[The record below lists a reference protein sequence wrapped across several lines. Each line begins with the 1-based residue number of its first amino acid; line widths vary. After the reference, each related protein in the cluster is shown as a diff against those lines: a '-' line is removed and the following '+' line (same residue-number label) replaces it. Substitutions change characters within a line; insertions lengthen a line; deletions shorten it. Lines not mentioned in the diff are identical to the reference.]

1 VQELQSLCHKNSG
14 AKAFRCLNLAK
25 DELECIFSCID
36 ADGPGDVSY
45 AEFVDAVFKMKI
57 ADIGLM
63 RMFNKSH
70 LVQVQQ
76 AVTHLAGE
84 IHQITIHQRQLVSDL
99 ATLKQEMKKQIH
111 TFPAINS
118 PRKGE
123 EETVKIM
130 DTQNRSFKQE
140 GEGLAAMTLQTQEL
154 SHMRDGQ
161 VVKIATTD
169 DLESMKERVLTD
181 LADIRDQYM
190 IQSRVLALASCN
202 GEHSWFSCLSLSP
215 CGWHPCGSHPCETQ
229 PCGLRS
235 CKKYRNGP
243 WQRETCLHRLC

>member
-70 LVQVQQ
+70 LVQVQP

-84 IHQITIHQRQLVSDL
+84 IHQTTIHQRRLVSDL
-99 ATLKQEMKKQIH
+99 ATLKQDMKH
-111 TFPAINS
+111 
-118 PRKGE
+118 
-123 EETVKIM
+123 
-130 DTQNRSFKQE
+130 RSTPS
-140 GEGLAAMTLQTQEL
+140 LRSTLQG
-154 SHMRDGQ
+154 R
-161 VVKIATTD
+161 
-169 DLESMKERVLTD
+169 
-181 LADIRDQYM
+181 
-190 IQSRVLALASCN
+190 
-202 GEHSWFSCLSLSP
+202 
-215 CGWHPCGSHPCETQ
+215 
-229 PCGLRS
+229 
-235 CKKYRNGP
+235 KKR
-243 WQRETCLHRLC
+243 RLCRLWIRKIEASSRKEKD